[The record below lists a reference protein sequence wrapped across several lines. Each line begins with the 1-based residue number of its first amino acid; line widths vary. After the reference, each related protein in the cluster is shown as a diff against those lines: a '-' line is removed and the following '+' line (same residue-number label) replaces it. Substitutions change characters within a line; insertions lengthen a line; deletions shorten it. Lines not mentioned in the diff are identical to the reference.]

1 MQRALSQT
9 VFSVIQSLIQV
20 FFFLMPL
27 CVESIVVTE
36 TLRSFIES
44 LKIWLARL
52 AASNSW
58 VTWATEQRSHCWTQ
72 TGCLYPRRHGQV
84 WFTAH
89 KPQSW
94 AWGIIGCG
102 FCSMKTNGKSFL
114 KGNQCSINQ
123 DFVFDSVWLDRCHC
137 FFLAGCCLG
146 LTYFT
151 TRTDHLCF

>member
-1 MQRALSQT
+1 M
-9 VFSVIQSLIQV
+9 QV
-20 FFFLMPL
+20 FFFLIPL
-27 CVESIVVTE
+27 CVKSIVVTE
-36 TLRSFIES
+36 TLRSFVES

-58 VTWATEQRSHCWTQ
+58 VTWATEQKSHCWARTD
-72 TGCLYPRRHGQV
+72 CFYPPRHR
-84 WFTAH
+84 FTAH

-102 FCSMKTNGKSFL
+102 FCSMETNGKSFL

-123 DFVFDSVWLDRCHC
+123 GGFMFVSVWLNHNHC

-151 TRTDHLCF
+151 TRTDHLCFSEILCT